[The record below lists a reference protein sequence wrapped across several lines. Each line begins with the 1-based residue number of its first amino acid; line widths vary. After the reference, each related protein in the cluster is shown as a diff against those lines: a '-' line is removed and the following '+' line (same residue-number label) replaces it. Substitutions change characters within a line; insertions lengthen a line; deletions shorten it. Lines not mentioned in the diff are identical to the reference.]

1 VKPVSI
7 TSRQRYKNKE
17 TLQQMNSNQR
27 LVLLRQV
34 LNNPIFDHYLI
45 MKVLKRLRA
54 STKRLIG
61 NKTINKIIYAPVF
74 LVFRYVFASLQI

>member
-1 VKPVSI
+1 MKPVSI